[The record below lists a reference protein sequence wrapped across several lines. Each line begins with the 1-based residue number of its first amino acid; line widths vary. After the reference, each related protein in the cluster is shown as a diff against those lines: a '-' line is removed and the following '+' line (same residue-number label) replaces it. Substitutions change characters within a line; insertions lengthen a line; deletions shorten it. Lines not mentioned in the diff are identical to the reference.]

1 MVDRVRIAAVAASLP
16 PKVRS
21 SCEVEALVAEANN
34 GFRLRK
40 GLVESMSGIR
50 TRRVASDDVQ
60 CSDLAADAARSA
72 LAESGIAVDD
82 VDLLIFAAASQDLLE
97 PATAN
102 IVQEK
107 LGTRCQVFDV
117 KNACNSFLN
126 GIQIAEAM
134 ILSGACETAVVAT
147 GEVCSRAICWR
158 VSGFADF
165 RQNFPGYTMGDAGA
179 AAVLT
184 RSDDAR
190 GIFFRKFLTVS
201 RHWDLATI
209 PCGGSMNPRGEEHT
223 YLMVDGPRLKDAFL
237 DLGKF
242 FLREIMSE
250 ANVTFGDFSRVL
262 VHQATVPYM
271 HEMIE
276 MTGIPLALI
285 EHTVADFGN
294 MASASLPVAYTL
306 AAERGDI
313 GPGDRVLLLGL
324 ASGISVGAMMV
335 NV

>member
-21 SCEVEALVAEANN
+21 SCEVEALVAEANS

-50 TRRVASDDVQ
+50 SRRVASDGVQ
-60 CSDLAADAARSA
+60 CSDLAADAARTA
-72 LAESGIAVDD
+72 LAESG
-82 VDLLIFAAASQDLLE
+82 L
-97 PATAN
+97 
-102 IVQEK
+102 
-107 LGTRCQVFDV
+107 
-117 KNACNSFLN
+117 ACNSFLN

-158 VSGFADF
+158 VKGFADF

-250 ANVTFGDFSRVL
+250 ANVTFDDFSRVL